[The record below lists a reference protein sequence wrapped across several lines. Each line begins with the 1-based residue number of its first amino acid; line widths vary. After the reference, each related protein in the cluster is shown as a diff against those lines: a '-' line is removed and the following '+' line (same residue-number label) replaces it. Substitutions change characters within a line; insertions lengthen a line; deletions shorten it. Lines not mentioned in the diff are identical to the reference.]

1 MVSGVK
7 KGLRSIDFYQAVPSE
22 YSEGTVS
29 GACISVVSIG
39 VLVILTIMSIV
50 NFASPKID
58 SDLIIDQKHLAEK
71 LRVYIDIEFPRYPC
85 SFLSL
90 DVENILKVH
99 KVNVE
104 DQLKKIVVPDGSLY
118 SDKGM
123 SDDQKLQR
131 VIEDINGKKG
141 CRMQGSFDIDRVPG
155 NFHFSCHA
163 YGSFVHRLV
172 NQGYSTRPSTQGC
185 ST

>member
-1 MVSGVK
+1 MFSSFK

-29 GACISVVSIG
+29 GACISVVSIS
-39 VLVILTIMSIV
+39 VLIFLTIMSIV

-58 SDLIIDQKHLAEK
+58 SDLIIDQKHLGEK
-71 LRVYIDIEFPRYPC
+71 LNVHIDIEFPRYPC

-104 DQLKKIVVPDGSLY
+104 DSLQKTVIPDGNIY
-118 SDKGM
+118 TDKHM
-123 SDDQKLQR
+123 N
-131 VIEDINGKKG
+131 ED
-141 CRMQGSFDIDRVPG
+141 
-155 NFHFSCHA
+155 
-163 YGSFVHRLV
+163 
-172 NQGYSTRPSTQGC
+172 
-185 ST
+185 

>member
-1 MVSGVK
+1 MFSSFK

-39 VLVILTIMSIV
+39 VLAFLTIMSII

-71 LRVYIDIEFPRYPC
+71 LKVFIDIEFPRYPC

-99 KVNVE
+99 LVNVE
-104 DQLKKIVVPDGSLY
+104 
-118 SDKGM
+118 
-123 SDDQKLQR
+123 
-131 VIEDINGKKG
+131 
-141 CRMQGSFDIDRVPG
+141 
-155 NFHFSCHA
+155 
-163 YGSFVHRLV
+163 
-172 NQGYSTRPSTQGC
+172 
-185 ST
+185 